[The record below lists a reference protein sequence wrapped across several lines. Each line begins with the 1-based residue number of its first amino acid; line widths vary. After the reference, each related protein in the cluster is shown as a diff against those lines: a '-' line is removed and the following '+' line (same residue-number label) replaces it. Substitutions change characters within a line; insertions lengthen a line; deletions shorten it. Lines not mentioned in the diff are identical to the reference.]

1 MRKVSLLIIPV
12 LLLFSVASYAEEK
25 VPKDFKLVFRSS
37 AGALARATQETLTV
51 IKGSV
56 TVSRDAEIV
65 GEEGAKTKNER
76 VYKISDEQL
85 KQLYEVVSSSGFM
98 TWPKNPEG
106 PHQSTV
112 EEFFDIT
119 ADGKT
124 VTHGRWEQ
132 GNQEA
137 FRAFYDR
144 YNSWFNSIRTARF

>member
-1 MRKVSLLIIPV
+1 MKKHYILALLVSLLP
-12 LLLFSVASYAEEK
+12 FSALAGDS

-37 AGALARATQETLTV
+37 AGALERATQETLTV
-51 IKGSV
+51 AKDTV
-56 TVSRDAEIV
+56 TVSRNAEIV
-65 GEEGAKTKNER
+65 GEEGVKTKSDR
-76 VYKISDEQL
+76 VYKISEAQL
-85 KQLYEVVSSSGFM
+85 KQLYDIVISSGFF

-144 YNSWFNSIRTARF
+144 YNSWFNSIRTVRF